1 MSLTSYPLQENQ
13 THQKRVA
20 ELLFAS
26 LLSEKRFF
34 VLLGTIRMP
43 LIFKPNFL
51 MFHYVWFLVA
61 IHSKQ
66 LSWTSHYRYEDYCH
80 GSGCTEI
87 HHICLWTPS
96 NTHQA

>member
-51 MFHYVWFLVA
+51 MFHYV
-61 IHSKQ
+61 
-66 LSWTSHYRYEDYCH
+66 
-80 GSGCTEI
+80 
-87 HHICLWTPS
+87 
-96 NTHQA
+96 